1 MKNVYTKYKFV
12 NIRGVTWNVI
22 NLITFY
28 RMMFLIKFKK
38 GMYNLVNIVQF
49 FDQSEHDQ
57 WVCDDYYEHFQRK
70 WLLSFLFPVS
80 SLRQRGFI
88 SSVAFL
94 CCLIFFEVLTGCIIH
109 KTFKLLRV
117 PHGVWWWDQHNPLLR
132 VGYLCYKMLLESF
145 DLLFKYSDFHG

>member
-38 GMYNLVNIVQF
+38 GMYNLVNIVHF

-57 WVCDDYYEHFQRK
+57 
-70 WLLSFLFPVS
+70 
-80 SLRQRGFI
+80 
-88 SSVAFL
+88 
-94 CCLIFFEVLTGCIIH
+94 
-109 KTFKLLRV
+109 
-117 PHGVWWWDQHNPLLR
+117 
-132 VGYLCYKMLLESF
+132 
-145 DLLFKYSDFHG
+145 